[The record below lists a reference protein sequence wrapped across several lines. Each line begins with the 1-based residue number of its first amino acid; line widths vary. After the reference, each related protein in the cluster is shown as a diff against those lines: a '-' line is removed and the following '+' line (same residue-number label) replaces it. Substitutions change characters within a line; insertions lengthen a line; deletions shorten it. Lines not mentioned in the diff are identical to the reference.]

1 MKNSEFTNKLILG
14 DNLEVLKGLESET
27 VDLIY
32 LDPPFFSNEDYEVI
46 WRDKNN
52 VADEGE
58 QRSFGDRWAGGIN
71 HYIGWLKER
80 VLQMHRILKPTGS
93 IFLHCD
99 WHAQAYIQVQILD
112 DIFGRNNQVN
122 TFIWKRSDNRS
133 SISKAA
139 RKNYDVIF
147 FYSKTKN
154 YTFNQL
160 FLELSEASKNLY
172 TKEDENGFYQH
183 VPLLVSGKRNGETG
197 KVWKNVDPNK
207 QGKNGMHWVT
217 TPEKLDEYDAQGLV
231 YFPPNGQTP
240 RLKYYLEQSPGAPI
254 SELWD
259 DIKSVAGKE
268 EIGYP
273 TQKPEAL
280 LQRIIEL
287 ASNEGEVVLDP
298 FVGGGTT
305 VAVAERL
312 NRKWIGI
319 DQSVMAIKVSDL
331 RLKSGYNIFSQQ
343 YEVLKPV
350 QSLIELQ
357 NTDWDVFERKIV
369 EKFGGIP
376 NTKQRGDMGLD
387 GKLPDG
393 TPIQVKKW
401 KEKVGRNTID
411 NFLSAAKRNDKN
423 LFEKNKKAG
432 KPVGYII
439 GFEFNKGIID
449 EAARLRNNE
458 NIIIELKPVREII
471 PYDIPPQV
479 TLTAEELENYKY
491 QFEAKTE
498 NVADIDFYSW
508 DWSYNET
515 EDFKADVLFDK
526 DGKITHKFPEGEHN
540 VAVEAT
546 DKQGLSGRGKVK
558 IKVRKK

>member
-1 MKNSEFTNKLILG
+1 MMHNNFTNKLILG
-14 DNLEVLKGLESET
+14 DCLEVLKTLKKES
-27 VDLIY
+27 VDMLY

-80 VLQMHRILKPTGS
+80 VLQMHRVLKPTGS

-99 WHAQAYIQVQILD
+99 WHAQAYIQVLILD
-112 DIFGRNNQVN
+112 NIFGRNNQIN

-147 FYSKTKN
+147 YYSKSKN

-160 FLELSEASKNLY
+160 FLDLSAASKNIY
-172 TKEDENGFYQH
+172 SKEDENGFYRL

-197 KVWKNVDPNK
+197 KIWKNVDPNK
-207 QGKNGMHWVT
+207 QGRNGMHWVT
-217 TPEKLDEYDAQGLV
+217 TPDKLDEYDKQGLV
-231 YFPPNGQTP
+231 YFPSNGITP
-240 RLKYYLEQSPGAPI
+240 QLKYYLEQSPGTPLG
-254 SELWD
+254 EVWD
-259 DIKSVAGKE
+259 DIKNVSGKE
-268 EIGYP
+268 TIGYP

-287 ASNEGEVVLDP
+287 ASNEGDVILDP

-305 VAVAERL
+305 VAVADKL
-312 NRKWIGI
+312 NRKFIGI
-319 DQSVMAIKVSDL
+319 DQSVMAIRVSDL
-331 RLKSGYNIFSQQ
+331 RLKSSHNIFSQQ

-350 QSLIELQ
+350 QSLLDLQ
-357 NTDWDVFERKIV
+357 KMDWDIFEQKIV

-387 GKLPDG
+387 GKMPDG

-401 KEKVGRNTID
+401 KEKIGRNTID
-411 NFLSAAKRNDKN
+411 NFLSAAQRNDKK
-423 LFEKNKKAG
+423 LFDKNQKAG

-449 EAARLRNNE
+449 EAARLQNSE
-458 NIIIELKPVREII
+458 NIIIELKSVRDII
-471 PYDIPPQV
+471 PYENPPKV
-479 TLTAEELENYKY
+479 TLAAEELENYNY
-491 QFEAKTE
+491 LFEAKTDE
-498 NVADIDFYSW
+498 NADIDFFSW
-508 DWSYNET
+508 AWAYNEK
-515 EDFKADVLFDK
+515 EDFRADILFDK
-526 DGKITHKFPEGEHN
+526 EGKITHKFSEGEHN

-546 DKQGLSGRGKVK
+546 DRQGLVGRDKLK
-558 IKVRKK
+558 IKVKKK